1 METMIKSINKFFYY
15 SQNYPLVPIE
25 YKSIDGTMKKDYL
38 PDFFKAFP
46 DHIIEHFRGKW
57 VCATKSV
64 DSYGYVNK
72 FYAELDSNY
81 RRMMLEYICNNYHDE
96 GRI

>member
-1 METMIKSINKFFYY
+1 METMIKAINKFFYY
-15 SQNYPLVPIE
+15 SQNYPVVRIE
-25 YKSIDGTMKKDYL
+25 YPSISGGTKYDYL

-46 DHIIEHFRGKW
+46 DHIKEHLRGKW
-57 VCATKSV
+57 VNATEKV

-72 FYAELDSNY
+72 FYAELDSTY